1 MLHSRCNNN
10 KIKYLHERCLQLIY
24 NDKPSSYQEL
34 LQKGGSVSIHQE
46 NTEELVTEIF
56 KVKQALAAEL
66 EKNIFLWNQIKITI
80 IFYTKVISDNF

>member
-66 EKNIFLWNQIKITI
+66 EKYIFVESN
-80 IFYTKVISDNF
+80 

>member
-10 KIKYLHERCLQLIY
+10 KIKYVHERCLQLIY
-24 NDKPSSYQEL
+24 NDKPSPYQEL
-34 LQKGGSVSIHQE
+34 LQKDGSVSIHQK

-66 EKNIFLWNQIKITI
+66 EKYIFVESN
-80 IFYTKVISDNF
+80 